1 MNPKILIVDDEP
13 DIVRLLQMKLQR
25 SGYEVV
31 TAYCGSDAVLK
42 AEEERPDAVL
52 LDAMMP
58 GMDGFT
64 AMIRIKQNIKPAPI
78 VLMLTALDTYDDM
91 KYALTNGADDYVT
104 KPFSP
109 RDLMSRL
116 NVALIKAGK
125 TPPLNDMLTTL
136 SQQTSLQVET
146 FREVYES

>member
-42 AEEERPDAVL
+42 AEEEADAVL
-52 LDAMMP
+52 MDAMMP

-64 AMIRIKQNIKPAPI
+64 AMIGIKQNIK
-78 VLMLTALDTYDDM
+78 T
-91 KYALTNGADDYVT
+91 
-104 KPFSP
+104 
-109 RDLMSRL
+109 RRL
-116 NVALIKAGK
+116 
-125 TPPLNDMLTTL
+125 
-136 SQQTSLQVET
+136 
-146 FREVYES
+146 

>member
-25 SGYEVV
+25 SSYEVV

-52 LDAMMP
+52 MDALRLAWMALP
-58 GMDGFT
+58 Q
-64 AMIRIKQNIKPAPI
+64 MIRIKQNIKPAPI
-78 VLMLTALDTYDDM
+78 VLMLTRIGHLGDDM

-109 RDLMSRL
+109 
-116 NVALIKAGK
+116 
-125 TPPLNDMLTTL
+125 
-136 SQQTSLQVET
+136 
-146 FREVYES
+146 